1 MTPPTD
7 ARDAERFRAAIA
19 GRLGLRFEDAK
30 LEFLGEVLQRRLETL
45 KQSCD
50 TYLRRLEDGSTSDDI
65 GMLARD
71 LTVGETYFFRNNDQF
86 RALAEIV
93 LPERLR
99 AQATSKAVRLLSAG
113 CASGE
118 EAYSIAMVARE
129 TIPDPAWN
137 VSIRAVDINP
147 AMLEKA
153 ARARFSTWALRETPP
168 DILGKWFRPEG
179 RDMILEETV
188 RAAVRFEERNLSTD
202 DPELWQPAA
211 YDVIFCRNVV
221 MYFSPDQARAL
232 MARITRSLAPG
243 GYLFLGHA
251 ETLRGLADGFHLRH
265 THGTFYYER
274 KENIGHP
281 VASPGQVHPQF
292 IPPASVATFTDAWVD
307 AIREASERIEALVP
321 ARVAA
326 RPPDVPARPA
336 RPARDMAGALDLLR
350 NERFAEALAYLRD
363 LPTGSGRDPDV
374 LLLEAMLLAHSG
386 DLVAAEDTCGRLLM
400 VDELNA
406 GAHYVLALCR
416 ENSADRAGAAEHDRV
431 AVYLDPTF
439 AMPRLHLGL
448 LARHA
453 GDRDTA
459 RRELEQALLLL
470 RSEDPSR
477 LLLFGGGFNR
487 EALIVLC
494 RSALRDC
501 GGQP

>member
-179 RDMILEETV
+179 QDMILQEAV
-188 RAAVRFEERNLSTD
+188 RAA
-202 DPELWQPAA
+202 
-211 YDVIFCRNVV
+211 
-221 MYFSPDQARAL
+221 FS
-232 MARITRSLAPG
+232 
-243 GYLFLGHA
+243 
-251 ETLRGLADGFHLRH
+251 
-265 THGTFYYER
+265 
-274 KENIGHP
+274 N
-281 VASPGQVHPQF
+281 
-292 IPPASVATFTDAWVD
+292 
-307 AIREASERIEALVP
+307 
-321 ARVAA
+321 
-326 RPPDVPARPA
+326 
-336 RPARDMAGALDLLR
+336 MAG
-350 NERFAEALAYLRD
+350 
-363 LPTGSGRDPDV
+363 
-374 LLLEAMLLAHSG
+374 
-386 DLVAAEDTCGRLLM
+386 LM
-400 VDELNA
+400 
-406 GAHYVLALCR
+406 
-416 ENSADRAGAAEHDRV
+416 S
-431 AVYLDPTF
+431 T
-439 AMPRLHLGL
+439 
-448 LARHA
+448 
-453 GDRDTA
+453 
-459 RRELEQALLLL
+459 
-470 RSEDPSR
+470 
-477 LLLFGGGFNR
+477 
-487 EALIVLC
+487 ALI
-494 RSALRDC
+494 
-501 GGQP
+501 